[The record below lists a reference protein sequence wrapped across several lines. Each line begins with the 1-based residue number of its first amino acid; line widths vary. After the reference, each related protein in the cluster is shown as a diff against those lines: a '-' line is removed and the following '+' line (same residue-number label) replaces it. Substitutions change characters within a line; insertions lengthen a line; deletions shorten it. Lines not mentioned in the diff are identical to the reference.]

1 MYGLSREEFIG
12 LFTQK
17 SWYESHK
24 LDCHLD
30 PLDLQLMED
39 GKVSV
44 EEVQLELEERRLH
57 ERTDVPI
64 QTVC

>member
-24 LDCHLD
+24 LDYHLD
-30 PLDLQLMED
+30 PRDLQLMED

-44 EEVQLELEERRLH
+44 SEVEQELEERRKH
-57 ERTDVPI
+57 DI
-64 QTVC
+64 QAIC